1 MMQFVLKLR
10 TGIGPQCRAM
20 LDMPNIS
27 SVGFPC
33 SGSTAVLSSSGT
45 TEVPGCAVP
54 QGAHDPVVRIQVL
67 GDEGKT
73 WVDAHRDGG
82 EDTSL
87 RAWISWN
94 ATTKMEKTQRPN
106 NVR

>member
-1 MMQFVLKLR
+1 
-10 TGIGPQCRAM
+10 M
-20 LDMPNIS
+20 LDMPDIS

-54 QGAHDPVVRIQVL
+54 QGAHGPVVRVKVL

-73 WVDAHRDGG
+73 WVDAHREDGV

-87 RAWISWN
+87 GAWISWN
-94 ATTKMEKTQRPN
+94 ATTKMEKRQRPN
-106 NVR
+106 NLR